1 MTRSVL
7 LVGLGQIGMGY
18 DFEAPSGTNV
28 LTHARAFHEHP
39 NFTLAGGVDADPIK
53 RERFEIRYGAV
64 AFADV
69 DSALASVQSDIVV
82 IATPTSSHRKIVED
96 VLRIRTPQAILCEKP
111 LAYELTDAR
120 AIVAACAEKAC
131 MLYVNYMRYSEP
143 GALTVKQRLLDG
155 GIHVPVKGVVWY
167 SKGVFNNGSHFLN
180 LLQSWLGEVLEVRVY
195 ESGRHWDGIDPEPD
209 FHVSFSRGG
218 VTFLAAKEENYS
230 HYTIELVAPN
240 GRLRYEQGGALIQ
253 WQAAVDDP
261 LCAGYTVL
269 EASENTIKSD
279 YERALWHVAE
289 QLNLSLQG
297 KAAHICSGDDALA
310 TLEVLNAIK
319 EKL

>member
-7 LVGLGQIGMGY
+7 LLGLGNIGMGY
-18 DFEAPSGTNV
+18 DFEAPSGTHV
-28 LTHARAFHEHP
+28 LTHARAFHEHSG
-39 NFTLAGGVDADPIK
+39 FTLAGGVDADPLK
-53 RERFEIRYGAV
+53 RERFQTCYGAA
-64 AFADV
+64 AFADI
-69 DSALASVQSDIVV
+69 DSALASVQPDIVV
-82 IATPTSSHRKIVED
+82 IATPTASHRNVVED
-96 VLRIRTPQAILCEKP
+96 VLRIHKPQAIVCEKP
-111 LAYELTDAR
+111 LAYELADAR
-120 AIVAACAEKAC
+120 AIVAACAAKAC
-131 MLYVNYMRYSEP
+131 ALYVNYMRYSEP
-143 GALTVKQRLLDG
+143 GALAVKQRLLDG
-155 GIHVPVKGVVWY
+155 DIDVPVKGVVWY

-195 ESGRHWDGIDPEPD
+195 DSGRCWDGIDPEPD

-218 VTFLAAKEENYS
+218 VTFLAAKEENFS

-253 WQAAVDDP
+253 WQAAVDDL

-269 EASENTIKSD
+269 ETSENTIKSD
-279 YERALWHVAE
+279 YARALWHVAE

-297 KAAHICSGDDALA
+297 KSAHICSGNEALS